1 MSFVIT
7 AGGTGGHVS
16 PALAVAAELQKL
28 GKHVVFAGSTGGMEE
43 RLAREAGLEYQA
55 FSARGFNRQ
64 RPWTLLS
71 SGAVLARSTGRACR
85 WLCEVQARVVGA
97 FGGYV
102 SVPVGRAAVREGV
115 PLLIHEQNSH
125 MGWANRHLSK
135 HADVIA
141 LTYEAAA
148 DALDASARERV
159 ELTGNPVRPEF
170 AALADAKHTTRLR
183 HNFRQELGIEHGD
196 LVLLVFGGSQGA
208 RHINRAV
215 VRHATA
221 LLQRPA
227 LTVLH
232 LTGPKEY
239 QSVAAALAQEFGGS
253 IPQAW
258 QLMDYCDRMPEAFA
272 AADLVLCRAGA
283 SSLAEVSAAG
293 RPALL
298 VPYPYATA
306 DHQRKNAESLVAAGA
321 AQRVLDAELD
331 GPRFSEVLFTLLDNA
346 ETRARM
352 LTAAAELSEAGAA
365 RRVAEL
371 LVGIAR

>member
-1 MSFVIT
+1 VIT

-28 GKHVVFAGSTGGMEE
+28 DKHVVFAGSTGGMEE
-43 RLAREAGLEYQA
+43 ALVREAGLEYRA
-55 FSARGFNRQ
+55 FAAKGFNRQ

-71 SGAVLARSTGRACR
+71 SGVVLAQSTGRARR
-85 WLCEVQARVVGA
+85 WLQELHASVVGA

-102 SVPVGRAAVREGV
+102 SVPVGRAAVREGI

-125 MGWANRHLSK
+125 MGWANKHLST
-135 HADVIA
+135 HAEVIA

-148 DALDASARERV
+148 DALDASARAHV
-159 ELTGNPVRPEF
+159 QLTGNPVRPEF
-170 AALADAKHTTRLR
+170 ALLADEEHVTRLR
-183 HNFRQELGIEHGD
+183 RGFRQELGIAQD
-196 LVLLVFGGSQGA
+196 AVLLLVFGGSQGA
-208 RHINRAV
+208 RHINEAV
-215 VRHATA
+215 VRHAPQ
-221 LLQRPA
+221 LMRLPG
-227 LTVLH
+227 LTVLQ
-232 LTGPKEY
+232 LTGPREFAR
-239 QSVAAALAQEFGGS
+239 VEAALAQEFGGS
-253 IPQAW
+253 IPEAW
-258 QLMDYCDRMPEAFA
+258 QLMDYCNRMPEALA

-321 AQRVLDAELD
+321 AHMLLDAELD
-331 GPRFSEVLFTLLDNA
+331 SPQLLETLLTLIDDGEA
-346 ETRARM
+346 RSRM
-352 LTAAAELSEAGAA
+352 LEAATQQRNAGAA

-371 LVGIAR
+371 LVGIAG